1 MEEENVPRNSQFVEP
16 QFSGARSVSRN
27 WEGFKKSLQAVD
39 KKRRYNALCKSCGK
53 VFLGVSENLKDHKKV
68 CSEMPPHIA
77 SVIEENGPG
86 PSKVAKITTAFK
98 KVETTQEDLDELMA
112 KAIISGDVPFR

>member
-1 MEEENVPRNSQFVEP
+1 M
-16 QFSGARSVSRN
+16 
-27 WEGFKKSLQAVD
+27 QAVD
-39 KKRRYNALCKSCGK
+39 KKGDTTPYANHAA
-53 VFLGVSENLKDHKKV
+53 VSENLKNHKKI

-77 SVIEENGPG
+77 SVIEGNGPD

-98 KVETTQEDLDELMA
+98 KVEPTQEDLDELMA